1 MPAQVNVLR
10 PTNALAERALLC
22 GDPARC
28 LGLATALLD
37 RPLMFNHAR
46 GLWGYTG
53 TAADGAPLTIQATG
67 LGAASAAIVTDELFR
82 LGLRTAIRVGTARAL
97 PVGGDD
103 ALTAGDALVVTGA
116 LAGDGPSRALGAG
129 DVVRPDP
136 RLAAALAADAPTAGL
151 VATSDLLQAPA
162 TTSAADGSLALAA
175 DLQTATVLQVAA
187 LHGLPAAAILVVT
200 GAVAGGDGGLDDDAL
215 LAAVRRA
222 AAVAALAFGIPART
236 APPLPPPRE
245 DERPADSGARVT
257 A

>member
-1 MPAQVNVLR
+1 MPAQVTVLR

-67 LGAASAAIVTDELFR
+67 LGAASAAIITDELFR
-82 LGLRTAIRVGTARAL
+82 LGLRTAVRVGTARAL
-97 PVGGDD
+97 P
-103 ALTAGDALVVTGA
+103 AAGDERLVAGDVLVVTGA

-129 DVVRPDP
+129 ETVLPDP
-136 RLAAALAADAPTAGL
+136 ALTAVLASCARRAGIVATADLLHFTAADAA
-151 VATSDLLQAPA
+151 VA
-162 TTSAADGSLALAA
+162 AARGAHAA
-175 DLQTATVLQVAA
+175 DLQTATVLHVAA
-187 LHGLPAAAILVVT
+187 RYGAPAAAILVVT
-200 GAVAGGDGGLDDDAL
+200 GGADDDPAL
-215 LAAVRRA
+215 ADDDLLVAVRLAATFA
-222 AAVAALAFGIPART
+222 AGALGIPAR
-236 APPLPPPRE
+236 E
-245 DERPADSGARVT
+245 DERTEST